1 MNDRTLLASR
11 DAVAGIPEPTAS
23 EFERFRAL
31 IRGASGIH
39 LSVSKRGLLYGRL
52 SRRIRDLGLRSFAD
66 YFARVRQDS
75 SEQERMIDR
84 ITTNETRFFREPK
97 QFAFLQETL
106 LPRWIDAAAAGRRP
120 REICA
125 WSAGCSSGEEPYS
138 LAMTLIDRLR
148 DGWNVDVLATDIS
161 TRVLDA
167 ARQATW
173 PMDRAKE
180 IPPRLLKRFMLQ
192 GIGTQAGR
200 LRAGPELRRVVRVE
214 RFNLNN
220 DPSAIGDGFDL
231 IFCRNVLIY
240 FDREHRQSVVQR
252 LVSRLS
258 EGGHLFVGH
267 AEGIQGVPAL
277 ACAQPTIYAK
287 HTGSREDQA

>member
-1 MNDRTLLASR
+1 MNDRTRLSSAR
-11 DAVAGIPEPTAS
+11 EAVAGIPEPTAS

-39 LSVSKRGLLYGRL
+39 LSVSKRALLYGRL

-66 YFARVRQDS
+66 YFARVQQDS

-97 QFAFLQETL
+97 QFAFLQESL

-120 REICA
+120 RKVCA

-180 IPPRLLKRFMLQ
+180 IPPRLLKRFMLH

-214 RFNLNN
+214 RFNLND
-220 DPSAIGDGFDL
+220 DPSAIGDRFDL

-267 AEGIQGVPAL
+267 AEGIQGVHARMRAADDL
-277 ACAQPTIYAK
+277 
-287 HTGSREDQA
+287 RETHGA